1 MKQTK
6 SFTLIELLV
15 VIAIIAILA
24 SLLLPALQSTRRTA
38 KSVACK
44 NNLKQLGLSFVQYD
58 QTFERLP
65 AGEDK
70 ANSYPENQK
79 NWMGKL
85 WAEKLIPVEKAS
97 SAGANFGNAK
107 LLRCMEPQISYGM
120 ITSLA
125 RLDGVTSG
133 GDQYQNYSDHYL
145 NTTRVSRPSI
155 RYLLVESNWGRPVVP
170 SPGSPLL
177 SGSWSRRKHGT
188 PIRRSL
194 AAGRKL
200 QRGISRRTRR
210 GNFLCN
216 QIHHGSGMGDLRP
229 RSRMAQL
236 TLSRRRT

>member
-44 NNLKQLGLSFVQYD
+44 NNLKQLGLSFAQYD

-97 SAGANFGNAK
+97 SGGANFGNAK

-170 SPGSPLL
+170 SPDRHYYQVHGPGGSTELR
-177 SGSWSRRKHGT
+177 SGGVWLPGGNCNVEYLDGHVGEISYAIKFTTGPAWE
-188 PIRRSL
+188 IY
-194 AAGRKL
+194 GRGL
-200 QRGISRRTRR
+200 GWL
-210 GNFLCN
+210 N
-216 QIHHGSGMGDLRP
+216 
-229 RSRMAQL
+229 
-236 TLSRRRT
+236 

>member
-44 NNLKQLGLSFVQYD
+44 NNLKQLGLSFAQYD

-170 SPGSPLL
+170 SPDRHYYQVHGPGGSTELR
-177 SGSWSRRKHGT
+177 SGGVWLPGGNCNVEFLDGHVGEIPYAIKTNTETGWQ
-188 PIRRSL
+188 IY
-194 AAGRKL
+194 GRGLGWLK
-200 QRGISRRTRR
+200 
-210 GNFLCN
+210 
-216 QIHHGSGMGDLRP
+216 
-229 RSRMAQL
+229 
-236 TLSRRRT
+236 

>member
-65 AGEDK
+65 AGVDK

-107 LLRCMEPQISYGM
+107 LLRCMEPRISYGM

-170 SPGSPLL
+170 SPDRHYYQVHGPGGSTELR
-177 SGSWSRRKHGT
+177 SGGVWLPGGNCNVEFLDGHVGEIPYAIKTNTETGWQ
-188 PIRRSL
+188 IY
-194 AAGRKL
+194 GRGLGWLK
-200 QRGISRRTRR
+200 
-210 GNFLCN
+210 
-216 QIHHGSGMGDLRP
+216 
-229 RSRMAQL
+229 
-236 TLSRRRT
+236 

>member
-65 AGEDK
+65 AGVDK

-170 SPGSPLL
+170 SPDRHYYQVHGPGGSTELR
-177 SGSWSRRKHGT
+177 SGGVWLPGGNCNVEYLDGHVGEISYAIKFTTGPAWE
-188 PIRRSL
+188 IY
-194 AAGRKL
+194 GRGL
-200 QRGISRRTRR
+200 GWL
-210 GNFLCN
+210 N
-216 QIHHGSGMGDLRP
+216 
-229 RSRMAQL
+229 
-236 TLSRRRT
+236 